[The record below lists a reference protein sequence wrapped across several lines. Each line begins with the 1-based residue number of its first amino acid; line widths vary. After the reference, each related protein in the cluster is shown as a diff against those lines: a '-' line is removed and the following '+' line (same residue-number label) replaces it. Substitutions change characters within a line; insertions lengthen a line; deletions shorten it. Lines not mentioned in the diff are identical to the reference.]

1 MIVNVFG
8 YAEKLEKSGFTKS
21 QAEASLQVLVE
32 IMNQEFATKEDIRG
46 LSHQLHAEVNSLREE
61 FNSFRKETQTEF
73 ESLRKELHS
82 EIGLLRKELHSEIGL
97 LRNELHSE
105 IGSLRNELH
114 SEIGSLR
121 NELHSEISLVRSDLD
136 KLGDKLTIR
145 MGSMMIAGLTIM
157 FGMLQ
162 LTINK

>member
-32 IMNQEFATKEDIRG
+32 IMNQEFATKEDVRG
-46 LSHQLHAEVNSLREE
+46 LSHQLHVEVN
-61 FNSFRKETQTEF
+61 
-73 ESLRKELHS
+73 SLRKELHS
-82 EIGLLRKELHSEIGL
+82 EIS
-97 LRNELHSE
+97 
-105 IGSLRNELH
+105 
-114 SEIGSLR
+114 SLR

-145 MGSMMIAGLTIM
+145 MGTMMIAGLTIM

>member
-32 IMNQEFATKEDIRG
+32 VMNQEFATKEDMRM
-46 LSHQLHAEVNSLREE
+46 LSQQV
-61 FNSFRKETQTEF
+61 
-73 ESLRKELHS
+73 HS
-82 EIGLLRKELHSEIGL
+82 EVEV
-97 LRNELHSE
+97 LRNEMHSE
-105 IGSLRNELH
+105 IGSLRNELR
-114 SEIGSLR
+114 SEIA
-121 NELHSEISLVRSDLD
+121 LVRSDMD

-145 MGSMMIAGLTIM
+145 MGGMMMAGLTIM

-162 LTINK
+162 FMINR